1 MPDSSEELERRA
13 EEANVAYERNTALRT
28 LVVAIPG
35 IGSIFDMVL
44 ASEGQRIYRE
54 RIHRLIA
61 DMKVDMQER
70 METVENSAL
79 DKEYLES
86 EEFFDLLIKALD
98 ATIKT
103 RDEMKRRMYARILT
117 ESTILSEREG
127 HSPEEYLNLIADLT
141 PLELRVARA
150 LYTDWTR
157 EEWYESRGTKEIQEA
172 WRGWQER
179 MRAEVNIDGA
189 DFQLILGRL
198 HSSGLITEEGALF
211 PRSAGPIDE
220 PPQYWVSLGFEKL
233 MRFLERRGQTLDSR

>member
-103 RDEMKRRMYARILT
+103 RDETKRRMYARILT

-141 PLELRVARA
+141 P
-150 LYTDWTR
+150 
-157 EEWYESRGTKEIQEA
+157 
-172 WRGWQER
+172 
-179 MRAEVNIDGA
+179 
-189 DFQLILGRL
+189 
-198 HSSGLITEEGALF
+198 
-211 PRSAGPIDE
+211 
-220 PPQYWVSLGFEKL
+220 
-233 MRFLERRGQTLDSR
+233 